1 MTGDRHLPHLVNK
14 QDIIIKER
22 IIRLTT
28 LLKDK
33 ENMKKTCYIL
43 ALLLFISCNDRKQDE
58 PQLPYVKFTYL
69 WPGTQTC
76 CDLTE
81 HDVLGWED
89 KADTIISDSCFYEK
103 FTHLLNSIPNDTTRK
118 GGDFRIVAHIYHKD
132 STVSVMCCDD
142 VFGLSMVDNI
152 CKQRS
157 PELMDFLNHLLYNE
171 QGYRRLIING
181 IMKYDSVSIYTEE
194 VQRNID
200 KHIKWL
206 KSQGITFY

>member
-1 MTGDRHLPHLVNK
+1 
-14 QDIIIKER
+14 
-22 IIRLTT
+22 
-28 LLKDK
+28 
-33 ENMKKTCYIL
+33 MKKICYIL

-69 WPGTQTC
+69 WPGMQTC

-103 FTHLLNSIPNDTTRK
+103 FTHLLNSTPNDTTRK

-157 PELMDFLNHLLYNE
+157 PELMEFLNHLLYNE

-181 IMKYDSVSIYTEE
+181 IMSGSDSASVYTEE
-194 VQRNID
+194 GQHRID
-200 KHIKWL
+200 EKLEWL
-206 KSQGITFY
+206 KTQGVIFY